1 MPVELIRDG
10 DDEPVAIR
18 INGHEFACGEETYQ
32 TTIPKE
38 YLIGIRSSEI
48 PDDITIKPV
57 ESIKTTSSK
66 SIMTLSCPVSEGEAS
81 AIVEEMF
88 RRKFWDG
95 NVGLT
100 PYVTALREA
109 IDEDEATC

>member
-18 INGHEFACGEETYQ
+18 INGQSSPAGEEI
-32 TTIPKE
+32 IPDHNSQ
-38 YLIGIRSSEI
+38 GILDRNRSSEI

>member
-1 MPVELIRDG
+1 VGE
-10 DDEPVAIR
+10 
-18 INGHEFACGEETYQ
+18 HEFACGEETYQ

-66 SIMTLSCPVSEGEAS
+66 SIMTLSCPVSEGA
-81 AIVEEMF
+81 
-88 RRKFWDG
+88 RRPLLSKKCF
-95 NVGLT
+95 VGSSGT
-100 PYVTALREA
+100 GM
-109 IDEDEATC
+109 